1 MGTPERPGRAPD
13 PAAQQGGSGRRKV
26 FVGGLPWRVTNEDLA
41 REFERFGRV
50 KNAFV
55 VKDKGTAA
63 SRGFGFVEF
72 ASPETAQALLEART
86 VLVGGRRVECK
97 ETATRKAATSYGE
110 RRVRVPVPRGCPLA
124 DVRTAFEA
132 FGAVEHLEARGG
144 LVYVT
149 FSERRGVVACLAQ
162 PRVECGS
169 LSLVPERAPVEAR
182 PRGMRRPARQ
192 QQQQQHQQQQEEGEG
207 EEGEAREARRPGT
220 TQGPSSDTSLGS
232 SLGSSSSLP
241 ASSDSRGTAPQ
252 VWLGLPAD
260 LPVPPVPSIPDDDP
274 GLFDLFLY

>member
-41 REFERFGRV
+41 REFEGFGRV

-124 DVRTAFEA
+124 DVRAAFEA

-149 FSERRGVVACLAQ
+149 FSERRGVVACLAGGC
-162 PRVECGS
+162 VECGG

-182 PRGMRRPARQ
+182 SRGSRRPARQ
-192 QQQQQHQQQQEEGEG
+192 
-207 EEGEAREARRPGT
+207 EAAARPAGAA
-220 TQGPSSDTSLGS
+220 QAPSSDTSLGS

-241 ASSDSRGTAPQ
+241 PSSDSRLAAPPD
-252 VWLGLPAD
+252 LPA
-260 LPVPPVPSIPDDDP
+260 LPAPDDDP